1 MSETVL
7 ATPGASTSAESVPEP
22 ERPQADPLPSKRG
35 EIGFVEGV
43 HSTTEA
49 THSTASLP
57 SRHPADREPDATT
70 STTRAAASTPV
81 ESNDPSTPTPES
93 TSAEKKAGL
102 LGFLK
107 PISWG
112 GLRLT
117 TLLKFGAQTLL
128 LAATVVAWVF
138 TSKLVTAMAQ
148 APQVPAGLSVGALA
162 HVVFIVAMIVEL
174 VFLERRVFRLRGER
188 YSYLHPGEILPR
200 HRSARI
206 AGAPG
211 IPFAPWNRP
220 PLPTYAAALAQS
232 GHGTGDVEDHIIA
245 APPPPAYGNTR
256 GSTFLLSGYMSET
269 LQAQRPPSIRSTV
282 SIAPP
287 DRPSRPVSYR
297 SRDEEWEI
305 VAVAERSQRLEE
317 TLERLERTDGP
328 AVSEAGAHGSRHP

>member
-1 MSETVL
+1 MVVGTS
-7 ATPGASTSAESVPEP
+7 GASISTSVPEP

-35 EIGFVEGV
+35 EIGFVESV
-43 HSTTEA
+43 HNSTEA
-49 THSTASLP
+49 AQTTTSLP
-57 SRHPADREPDATT
+57 LRHPADRDPDATT
-70 STTRAAASTPV
+70 VPASAAANTPA
-81 ESNDPSTPTPES
+81 ESSDPSTPS
-93 TSAEKKAGL
+93 TSNDKKAGL

-117 TLLKFGAQTLL
+117 TLLKFGVQTLI
-128 LAATVVAWVF
+128 LAGTVVAWAF
-138 TSKLVTAMAQ
+138 TSKVVASMPP
-148 APQVPAGLSVGALA
+148 APQVPSGLSVGALA
-162 HVVFIVAMIVEL
+162 HVVFVVATIVEL
-174 VFLERRVFRLRGER
+174 VFLERRLFRLRGER

-256 GSTFLLSGYMSET
+256 GSIFLLSGYMSET

-287 DRPSRPVSYR
+287 ERPSRPVSYR
-297 SRDEEWEI
+297 SRDEEWEV
-305 VAVAERSQRLEE
+305 VADAERAAE
-317 TLERLERTDGP
+317 TLGRLERSDGS
-328 AVSEAGAHGSRHP
+328 VMSEADAQQDSHRH